1 MHELKDAIGRVD
13 PIDHFV
19 AVDGADNDL
28 DALPDHFVLSKCI
41 NVTQPALVNCL
52 TDQGLIRTRGNR
64 SKAAQ
69 SLLDQL
75 GFEVVPR
82 DVTLA
87 GVSGGPIVWWRMGT
101 DKVWTSVFEAV
112 DTFTVRGQSLQCVV
126 VIEQPL

>member
-1 MHELKDAIGRVD
+1 MLVD
-13 PIDHFV
+13 
-19 AVDGADNDL
+19 
-28 DALPDHFVLSKCI
+28 
-41 NVTQPALVNCL
+41 CL
-52 TDQGLIRTRGNR
+52 TDQRLIRTRGNGP
-64 SKAAQ
+64 KAAQ

-82 DVTLA
+82 GDLTLA
-87 GVSGGPIVWWRMGT
+87 GVRGGPIVWWRMGT